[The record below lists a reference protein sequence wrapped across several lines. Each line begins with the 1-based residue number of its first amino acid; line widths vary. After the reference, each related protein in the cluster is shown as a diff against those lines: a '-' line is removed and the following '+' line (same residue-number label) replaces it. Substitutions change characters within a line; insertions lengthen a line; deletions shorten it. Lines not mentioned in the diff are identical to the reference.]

1 MINNTLVAA
10 VLVLTAAPAFA
21 QNPQAAPSNTF
32 DSRWNPYLG
41 CWRIVQEHMGDQ
53 NVPIAPGLMVCAQPS
68 GRAAVAVTTTVDGK
82 NVLEQTIIAD
92 GSAQPVTQADC
103 RGTQTSDWSRDGE
116 RLFTRVEIECAGRPK
131 RVISGITQLAKGHWL
146 DAQATVID
154 GNHDVRLRRYQ
165 RTSDQYGSMAAAGAP
180 MSVEDV
186 IEASAKVLSPALEA
200 ALVEGGG
207 RFSLNSRALKQLAD
221 AGVSPN
227 VIDVMVAQAFPDRF
241 EIERP
246 STYPSAQVISGGTM
260 AGGAG
265 STTMVGAGGYASPMY
280 DPFYNSYYYSPFA
293 YPYYWGASYSPYR
306 YNYGYGGYSNNYNNF
321 YYGYPGGS
329 VYYPNNPGPGRP
341 AQPGSPDSPGGDGV
355 VVNGRGY
362 TRVRPSGSTPSS
374 GESAQPTQR
383 TPSSGRGARAVNS
396 GSDTSS
402 SGSSSSSSSTPSS
415 SSSSSGSSSSGASSG
430 GYLSGSNSGDGGGG
444 RTAQP
449 R

>member
-1 MINNTLVAA
+1 MINTAILAA

-21 QNPQAAPSNTF
+21 QNAQTAPQPTSNTF

-82 NVLEQTIIAD
+82 NVLEQTIVAD

-116 RLFTRVEIECAGRPK
+116 RLFTRVEIECAGRPR
-131 RVISGITQLAKGHWL
+131 RVISGITQLAKGHWI

-154 GNHDVRLRRYQ
+154 DNHDLRLRRYQ
-165 RTSDQYGSMAAAGAP
+165 RTSDQYGGAAMPGAP

-186 IEASAKVLSPALEA
+186 IEASAKVLSPVLEA
-200 ALVEGGG
+200 ALVEAGG

-265 STTMVGAGGYASPMY
+265 STTIVGAGGYPSQMY
-280 DPFYNSYYYSPFA
+280 DPFYNNYYYYSPFA

-306 YNYGYGGYSNNYNNF
+306 YNYGYGYRNNYNNF

-329 VYYPNNPGPGRP
+329 VYYPNNPDRGRP

-396 GSDTSS
+396 GSDASS
-402 SGSSSSSSSTPSS
+402 SGSSSSSTPSS
-415 SSSSSGSSSSGASSG
+415 SSSSSSSGSSG
-430 GYLSGSNSGDGGGG
+430 GDSGG